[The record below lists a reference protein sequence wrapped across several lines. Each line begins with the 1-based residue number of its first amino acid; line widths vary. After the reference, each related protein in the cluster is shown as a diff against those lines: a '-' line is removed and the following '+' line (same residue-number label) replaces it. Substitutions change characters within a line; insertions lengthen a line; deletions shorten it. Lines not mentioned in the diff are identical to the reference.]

1 MAAKS
6 ELERCVREHESRLRE
21 AYRVGEEAYGPLP
34 LEFDRFACRVAAP
47 LLTEGEFAR
56 CLAGLHAEDAYLA
69 IACDERVPGA
79 WETFDRRFVPRMRGM
94 ALRLGASP
102 EQAEEIARELSG
114 ELISPPADGRAQTRL
129 GTYDGRGSLFAWLS
143 TTVRNRL
150 TDRFR
155 RRTPAAFGDEGIDG
169 MSDETDPDPPLH
181 VVGTETSG
189 RLRVAL
195 RDALL
200 DLSTRE
206 SLVLLWIYR
215 ANQTQTQIAKIL
227 KISVPR
233 VNQIKKRAE
242 SRVAAS
248 VRRAFK
254 DDSFS
259 AWPRRDWLWEALK
272 HAVSDLLHSPLNPDP

>member
-1 MAAKS
+1 M
-6 ELERCVREHESRLRE
+6 EIDRCLREHQERLRE
-21 AYRVGEEAYGPLP
+21 AYRAGEEAYGPLP
-34 LEFDRFACRVAAP
+34 LEFDRFARRIAAP
-47 LLTEGEFAR
+47 LLDDGEFAR
-56 CLAGLHAEDAYLA
+56 ALASLHVADAYLA

-79 WETFDRRFVPRMRGM
+79 WEVFDDRFVPRMRGM
-94 ALRLGASP
+94 ARRIGVSP

-114 ELISPPADGRAQTRL
+114 ELISPPTKGRTRTRL
-129 GTYDGRGSLFAWLS
+129 GSYDGRGSLFAWLS

-150 TDRFR
+150 TDRAR
-155 RRTPAAFGDEGIDG
+155 RRLPSSGSEGVDE
-169 MSDETDPDPPLH
+169 MSDETDPEPPLR
-181 VVGTETSG
+181 VVGSETSD

-215 ANQTQTQIAKIL
+215 DNQTQAQIAKVL

-233 VNQIKKRAE
+233 VSQLKKRAE

-248 VRRAFK
+248 VRRAIK

-259 AWPRRDWLWEALK
+259 AWPSRDWIWDSLK
-272 HAVSDLLHSPLNPDP
+272 RAVSDLLHSPLAPEPTEE